1 MRAKGVVVGIA
12 AALLLGGTA
21 FWAPTMTE
29 AAVVRGSAAIV
40 NGDLDKARREAKEDA
55 MRNCIEQEVG
65 THVTSST
72 ETSLGMVVSDRII
85 AQADGYVSMRGN
97 PKEWQSGGIYFVEMD
112 LVASAQRIAVAVEDV
127 KGQLQNALNA
137 DTTGRSHV
145 VVAISGRDESGRL
158 ENDHETS
165 MLTGYME
172 DAMSLQGFTTHAPDE
187 VVDYIARQDFD
198 DPRARAEARKQVRN
212 MMPDVNAVLR
222 GAMSTAKVEQVNG
235 TWQAT
240 VSAAFQLVGIV
251 SSEINSYADY
261 VAATGNSRDEAI
273 FNARKRAAQKAVAQ
287 IGQRAVETMQG
298 ETRGGVLHLKIAIH
312 ISGIV
317 DRNGQGRPILT
328 GLQNVGCRV
337 IRSLYDKNDPTT
349 LKVFVDASSVGSEQE
364 LIDKIQAQMPFLEMG
379 DEDSDAA
386 GSKKLYFRYRG

>member
-1 MRAKGVVVGIA
+1 MKLKVLAIGVA
-12 AALLLGGTA
+12 AALLTGGLGVQVPSA
-21 FWAPTMTE
+21 AE
-29 AAVVRGSAAIV
+29 AAIVRGSAAII
-40 NGDLDKARREAKEDA
+40 NGDLDRARREAKEDA

-65 THVTSST
+65 THVTSTT
-72 ETSLGMVVSDRII
+72 ETSLGMVVSDSII
-85 AQADGYVSMRGN
+85 AKADGYVSLRGN

-112 LVASAQRIAVAVEDV
+112 LVASPQRIAVAVEDV
-127 KGQLQNALNA
+127 KSQLQNALNA

-145 VVAISGRDESGRL
+145 VVAVSGKDESGHL
-158 ENDHETS
+158 ENSHETS
-165 MLTGYME
+165 IITGYME

-187 VVDYIARQDFD
+187 VASYIARQDFD
-198 DPRARAEARKQVRN
+198 DPMTRAEARKQVRN

-222 GAMSTAKVEQVNG
+222 GALSTVRVEHVNG

-251 SSEINSYADY
+251 SSELNSFVDL
-261 VAATGNSRDEAI
+261 VAATGSSREEAI

-287 IGQRAVETMQG
+287 IGQRAAETMQG

-317 DRNGQGRPILT
+317 DRNGQGRLILT
-328 GLQNVGCRV
+328 GLQNAGCRV
-337 IRSLYDKNDPTT
+337 IRSMYDKNDPTT

-364 LIDKIQAQMPFLEMG
+364 LIDRIQSQMPFLEMG
-379 DEDSDAA
+379 DEDTDAA